1 VTGSSPPRT
10 FKYEPGTTTH
20 VHREKATFT
29 DLATA
34 TYCPRQ
40 LYYDRRE
47 DDREPPPATTGRTR
61 LAFRYPELREL
72 DDAALA
78 AEPIDRP
85 PGEYRAALD
94 RLAERSDWAT
104 LSSPTNTRVLL
115 NGRDARG
122 VAHKVLGAT
131 GADALR
137 DEDGDPTGDPPVPVI
152 VSPGEPPERG
162 VWEPQSVK
170 AVAAMHALS
179 WQEGRRIRRA
189 LVEYPAHGVVRD
201 VSLSVRRS
209 GTYRRVLRSVRDMDG
224 PPARLT
230 GSAKCR
236 ECRHRTNCGVKTR
249 SLRSL
254 VGL

>member
-1 VTGSSPPRT
+1 MP
-10 FKYEPGTTTH
+10 
-20 VHREKATFT
+20 REKPTFT

-47 DDREPPPATTGRTR
+47 DDRDPPPAATARID

-94 RLAERSDWAT
+94 RLAERSDWTA
-104 LSSPTNTRVLL
+104 LSAPTNTRVLL
-115 NGRDARG
+115 DGKDARG

-131 GADALR
+131 GADAPR
-137 DEDGDPTGDPPVPVI
+137 DEGGKPSGDPPVPVI
-152 VSPGEPPERG
+152 VSPGDPPDRG
-162 VWEPQSVK
+162 VWEPQSVR

-189 LVEYPAHGVVRD
+189 LVEYPAHGVVRE

-209 GTYRRVLRSVRDMDG
+209 GTYRRVLRSVRELDG
-224 PPARLT
+224 PPARLS
-230 GSAKCR
+230 GSEKCR
-236 ECRHRTNCGVKTR
+236 ECRHRANCGVKTR

-254 VGL
+254 IGL

>member
-1 VTGSSPPRT
+1 MP
-10 FKYEPGTTTH
+10 
-20 VHREKATFT
+20 REKATFT

-47 DDREPPPATTGRTR
+47 DDRGPPSETTARID
-61 LAFRYPELREL
+61 LAFRYSELRDL

-85 PGEYRAALD
+85 PGEYRAALA
-94 RLAERSDWAT
+94 RLADRADWES
-104 LSSPTNTRVLL
+104 LSSPTDTRVLL
-115 NGRDARG
+115 DGKDARG
-122 VAHKVLGAT
+122 VAHKVIGAI
-131 GADALR
+131 GADAPR
-137 DEDGDPTGDPPVPVI
+137 DDDGNPIGDPPVPVI
-152 VSPGEPPERG
+152 VSPGEPPEQG

-189 LVEYPAHGVVRD
+189 LVEYPTHGVVRD
-201 VSLSVRRS
+201 MSLSVRRS
-209 GTYRRVLRSVRDMDG
+209 GTYRRVLRSVREMDG
-224 PPARLT
+224 PPARLS
-230 GSAKCR
+230 GSPKCR
-236 ECRHRTNCGVKTR
+236 ECRHRTNCGVRTR

>member
-1 VTGSSPPRT
+1 MTAARRT
-10 FKYEPGTTTH
+10 FKYEPGTSTH
-20 VHREKATFT
+20 VPREKVTFT

-47 DDREPPPATTGRTR
+47 GDRDPPPEATARID
-61 LAFRYPELREL
+61 LAFRYPELRAM
-72 DDAALA
+72 DDADLA

-85 PGEYRAALD
+85 PTEYRTALD
-94 RLAERSDWAT
+94 RLAERSDWGS
-104 LSSPTNTRVLL
+104 LSDPTDTRVLL
-115 NGRDARG
+115 DGKDARG
-122 VAHKVLGAT
+122 VAHKVLGAI
-131 GADALR
+131 GADAPR
-137 DEDGDPTGDPPVPVI
+137 DGDGNPAGDPPAPVI

-179 WQEGRRIRRA
+179 WQEGRRVRRA
-189 LVEYPAHGVVRD
+189 LVEYPTHGVVRD

-224 PPARLT
+224 PPARLS
-230 GSAKCR
+230 GSPKCR

-254 VGL
+254 IGL

>member
-1 VTGSSPPRT
+1 MSRDKV
-10 FKYEPGTTTH
+10 
-20 VHREKATFT
+20 TFT

-47 DDREPPPATTGRTR
+47 DDREPPPEATVRIE
-61 LAFRYPELREL
+61 LAFRYPELRDL

-78 AEPIDRP
+78 AESIDRP
-85 PGEYRAALD
+85 PDKYRAALARLTD
-94 RLAERSDWAT
+94 RADWES

-115 NGRDARG
+115 DGKDARG
-122 VAHKVLGAT
+122 VAHKILGPI
-131 GADALR
+131 GAAAPR
-137 DEDGDPTGDPPVPVI
+137 DDEGNPTGDPPVPVV
-152 VSPGEPPERG
+152 VSPGEPPDQG

-189 LVEYPAHGVVRD
+189 LVEYPAHGVVRE

-224 PPARLT
+224 PPARLSGDT
-230 GSAKCR
+230 KCR
-236 ECRHRTNCGVKTR
+236 ECRHRANCGVKTR

-254 VGL
+254 IGL

>member
-1 VTGSSPPRT
+1 MPRD
-10 FKYEPGTTTH
+10 K
-20 VHREKATFT
+20 VSFT

-47 DDREPPPATTGRTR
+47 DDREPPPEATVQID
-61 LAFRYPELREL
+61 LAFRYPELRDL

-85 PGEYRAALD
+85 PAEYRAVLA
-94 RLAERSDWAT
+94 RLADRADWKS
-104 LSSPTNTRVLL
+104 LSSPTHTRVFLD
-115 NGRDARG
+115 GRDARG
-122 VAHKVLGAT
+122 VAHKVLGAI
-131 GADALR
+131 GADAPR
-137 DEDGDPTGDPPVPVI
+137 DDGGTPTGDPPVPVI

-162 VWEPQSVK
+162 VWEPQSVR

-179 WQEGRRIRRA
+179 WQEERRIRRA
-189 LVEYPAHGVVRD
+189 LVEYPAHGVVRE

-224 PPARLT
+224 PPARLS

-249 SLRSL
+249 SLRS
-254 VGL
+254 VIGL

>member
-1 VTGSSPPRT
+1 VPSET
-10 FKYEPGTTTH
+10 
-20 VHREKATFT
+20 VTFT

-47 DDREPPPATTGRTR
+47 GDRDPSPEATARIG
-61 LAFRYPELREL
+61 LAFRYPELRRM
-72 DDAALA
+72 DDAELA
-78 AEPIDRP
+78 AEPIDRSP
-85 PGEYRAALD
+85 EEYRTALE
-94 RLAERSDWAT
+94 RLAERSDWNA
-104 LSSPTNTRVLL
+104 LADPPRTRVLL
-115 NGRDARG
+115 DGKDARG
-122 VAHKVLGAT
+122 VAHKVFRV
-131 GADALR
+131 ADEDGSR
-137 DEDGDPTGDPPVPVI
+137 EEDGDPTDGPPVPVV
-152 VSPGEPPERG
+152 VSPGDPPDQG
-162 VWEPQSVK
+162 VWEPQSVR

-209 GTYRRVLRSVRDMDG
+209 GTYRRVLRSVRGMDG
-224 PPARLT
+224 PPARLS
-230 GSAKCR
+230 GSAKCTD
-236 ECRHRTNCGVKTR
+236 CRHRTNCGVTTR